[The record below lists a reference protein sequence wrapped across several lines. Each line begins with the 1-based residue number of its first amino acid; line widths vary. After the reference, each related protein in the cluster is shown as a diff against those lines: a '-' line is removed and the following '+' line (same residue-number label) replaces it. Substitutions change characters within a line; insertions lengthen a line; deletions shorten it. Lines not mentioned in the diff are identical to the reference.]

1 MRKEKTK
8 KMRKKLL
15 SAFLIILLLSTYNIK
30 VLAESV
36 DSLNNKKNSAQ
47 EGKNQAQTEL
57 NKIQSEKKSVMEEVE
72 ELSSQMNA
80 VQAEV
85 DDLQS
90 QLDELN
96 ETITTK
102 ENEIKE
108 KEENI
113 KQKQE
118 LLKTRLV
125 AMYKNGRVKYLDVL
139 LGTSNYIDMIASYD
153 AVKEITDA
161 DTNLINQIT
170 EQKESLE
177 KDKKELE
184 EKKNEVDTLKA
195 QKEAKNQELKEK
207 KSAKDAKVSQ
217 LSSDEKEKQAEI
229 DKFNSAIASAE
240 AEIKKQVAAAK
251 AAAQNSSSSSNS
263 SNSSSGGYSNNS
275 SGSLGWPL
283 PSKYCSYS
291 YITSY
296 FGRRTAPTAGAST
309 NHGAI
314 DIGVSYQPVY
324 AAEAGVVVAASYWSG
339 YGNFIMIWHKA
350 RGELYTCY
358 GHLSSF
364 NVSSGQ
370 SVSRGQQIA
379 VSGNTGVSTGPHLHF
394 EVRSGGNG
402 SGNRVDPLGYL
413 SIG

>member
-1 MRKEKTK
+1 
-8 KMRKKLL
+8 MRKKILCVLL
-15 SAFLIILLLSTYNIK
+15 ITLLIGTYNIK

-36 DSLNNKKNSAQ
+36 DSLNSKKSSAEQ
-47 EGKNQAQTEL
+47 SKSKAESEL
-57 NKIQSEKKSVMEEVE
+57 SSIQSEKKSTMDEVE
-72 ELSSQMNA
+72 ELTSQMSA

-85 DDLQS
+85 NELEEQIN
-90 QLDELN
+90 ELN
-96 ETITTK
+96 ESITGK

-108 KEENI
+108 KEESI

-125 AMYKNGRVKYLDVL
+125 AMYKNGNIKYLDVL
-139 LGTSNYIDMIASYD
+139 LGSTNYIDMIASYD

-161 DTNLINQIT
+161 DTNLINEVS
-170 EQKESLE
+170 EQKTVIE

-184 EKKNEVDTLKA
+184 ESKKEVDTAKA
-195 QKEAKNQELKEK
+195 EKEAKNQVLAEK
-207 KSAKDAKVSQ
+207 KSEKDAKVSQ
-217 LSSDEKEKQAEI
+217 LTSDEKAKQGEI
-229 DKFNSAIASAE
+229 EKFNSAIASAD
-240 AEIKKQVAAAK
+240 AEIKRQVAAAK
-251 AAAQNSSSSSNS
+251 AAAASSSSS
-263 SNSSSGGYSNNS
+263 SSSSTGGGYVNNS

-283 PSKYCSYS
+283 PSRYCSYS

-296 FGRRTAPTAGAST
+296 FGRRAAPTAGASS

-324 AAEAGVVVAASYWSG
+324 AAESGIVVAASWWSG
-339 YGNFIMIWHKA
+339 YGNFIMIWHKNK
-350 RGELYTCY
+350 GELYTCY

-364 NVSSGQ
+364 NVSVGS

-379 VSGNTGVSTGPHLHF
+379 TSGNTGISTGPHLHF

>member
-1 MRKEKTK
+1 
-8 KMRKKLL
+8 MRKKILCVLL
-15 SAFLIILLLSTYNIK
+15 ITLLVGTYNIK

-36 DSLNNKKNSAQ
+36 DSLNSNKSSAEQ
-47 EGKNQAQTEL
+47 SKSKAESEL
-57 NKIQSEKKSVMEEVE
+57 SNIQSEKKSAMDEVE
-72 ELSSQMNA
+72 ELTSQMTA
-80 VQAEV
+80 VQSEIN
-85 DDLQS
+85 
-90 QLDELN
+90 ELEDQIN
-96 ETITTK
+96 ELSESITGK

-108 KEENI
+108 KEESI

-125 AMYKNGRVKYLDVL
+125 AMYKNGNIKYLDVL
-139 LGTSNYIDMIASYD
+139 LGSTNYIDMIASYD

-161 DTNLINQIT
+161 DTNLINEVS
-170 EQKESLE
+170 EQKTVIEN
-177 KDKKELE
+177 DKKELE
-184 EKKNEVDTLKA
+184 ESKKEVDTAKA
-195 QKEAKNQELKEK
+195 DKEAKSQVLAEK
-207 KSAKDAKVSQ
+207 KSEKDAKVSQ
-217 LSSDEKEKQAEI
+217 LSSEEKAKQGEI

-240 AEIKKQVAAAK
+240 SEIKKQVAAAK
-251 AAAQNSSSSSNS
+251 AAASSSSS
-263 SNSSSGGYSNNS
+263 SGGSGSYSGGGGYVNNS

-283 PSKYCSYS
+283 PSRYCSYS

-296 FGRRTAPTAGAST
+296 FGRRAAPTAGAST

-314 DIGVSYQPVY
+314 DIGASYQPVY
-324 AAEAGVVVAASYWSG
+324 AAESGVVVAASYWSG
-339 YGNFIMIWHKA
+339 YGNFIMIWHKS

-358 GHLSSF
+358 GHLSSY
-364 NVSSGQ
+364 NVSVGS

-379 VSGNTGVSTGPHLHF
+379 TSGNTGVSTGPHLHF